1 MLKVQSQISMCYLS
15 SLNNK
20 TDTWLST
27 TPIVRMLL
35 YTAMIF
41 PMYYTHL
48 TDISTS
54 VLEKCISFFVTNYKD
69 STDCY
74 HIEQCPCDL
83 AADV

>member
-1 MLKVQSQISMCYLS
+1 MLKVQSQIAMCYLS

-20 TDTWLST
+20 TDTWLSA

-41 PMYYTHL
+41 SMYYIHL
-48 TDISTS
+48 TDISTT